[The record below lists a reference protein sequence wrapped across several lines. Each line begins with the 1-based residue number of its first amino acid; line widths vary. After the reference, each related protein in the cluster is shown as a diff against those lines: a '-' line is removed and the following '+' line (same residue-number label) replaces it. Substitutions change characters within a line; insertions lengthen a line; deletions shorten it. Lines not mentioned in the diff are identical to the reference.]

1 MINFHYFKV
10 IYSLLIGNGGH
21 SAVLRTLS
29 LSGSL
34 QEDMWLCLRSAKIRQ
49 SRTSHI
55 PRTLFETLY
64 LRKTKRMGEKT
75 LKRKR
80 CLT

>member
-21 SAVLRTLS
+21 SAVLRTLP

-34 QEDMWLCLRSAKIRQ
+34 NRWICGSLTLAQISQGE
-49 SRTSHI
+49 TSHI
-55 PRTLFETLY
+55 PGTLDEMLY
-64 LRKTKRMGEKT
+64 IMERIQ
-75 LKRKR
+75 
-80 CLT
+80 